1 MANNETKGSCGN
13 CAGCKCP
20 HHKMIPLF
28 IVIFGVLFL
37 LNSQGMVADDTVG
50 VVWPI
55 LVILGGLQK
64 LFRGMCKCCS
74 K

>member
-1 MANNETKGSCGN
+1 
-13 CAGCKCP
+13 
-20 HHKMIPLF
+20 MIPLF